1 VAAVKKKKQFLIAEA
16 PPVDPVQRNVET
28 VARLEQAA
36 EAQVSPLDR
45 VSDAITRFI
54 GSLPFLML
62 HLVGIAFWIGWNLS
76 PARPFDPLPFNLLGV
91 MVSIE
96 AIILSSFILITQNRM
111 QRLADRR
118 THLELQINMLAE
130 QESTK
135 LLEMLTAIQEHLGIG
150 APDAEVAALQQAT
163 EPERLMEQIEQQAER
178 GP

>member
-1 VAAVKKKKQFLIAEA
+1 VKKKKEAQIVEA

-36 EAQVSPLDR
+36 ASQVSRLDR

-76 PARPFDPLPFNLLGV
+76 PAPAGRFDPLPFNLLGV
-91 MVSIE
+91 VVSIE

-118 THLELQINMLAE
+118 AHLELQINMLAE

-135 LLEMLTAIQEHLGIG
+135 ILEMLTAIQAHLGISTS
-150 APDAEVAALQQAT
+150 DEEVAALQQAT
-163 EPERLMEQIEQQAER
+163 EPERLMERIEQQVER